1 MLQNTTAEEMF
12 ALINDSTTYGTDY
25 YNMREPTVRSAARDY
40 GTSHLSVLAAN
51 GDAVS
56 VTTTI
61 NKLYIN
67 NTLYIYLVLIIII
80 LPLHVDYKLVV
91 IIYTI
96 ALSSN
101 LLLQRI
107 RSDLATLTKEL
118 QNRINKH
125 GHWQSSPHYTI
136 TIILYNIHNRGII
149 KLFIMTFIYYDFNEW
164 EW

>member
-25 YNMREPTVRSAARDY
+25 YMREPTVGSAARDY

-67 NTLYIYLVLIIII
+67 NTLYTYLVLIIII
-80 LPLHVDYKLVV
+80 LPLHVDCKQVV

-96 ALSSN
+96 ALSFKP
-101 LLLQRI
+101 
-107 RSDLATLTKEL
+107 LAAK
-118 QNRINKH
+118 K
-125 GHWQSSPHYTI
+125 Y
-136 TIILYNIHNRGII
+136 
-149 KLFIMTFIYYDFNEW
+149 
-164 EW
+164 